1 MINVGNDQIASLMVG
16 GMGVKTAAIG
26 DTTVYTRTGGYFYL
40 ILDTTEKETNTN
52 G

>member
-1 MINVGNDQIASLMVG
+1 MINVGNDQITSLMIG
-16 GMGVKTAAIG
+16 EMGVKTAVIG
-26 DTTVYTRTGGYFYL
+26 ETTVYTRSGGYVYL